1 MVLLKLSLFLFLA
14 LCAVVSGWDH
24 AGGDDLQSSIEKHAV
39 SVVAFVFPP
48 DKKSE
53 QLEPELSL
61 ASSEAGVSFIS
72 IDCAASLAICNSYG
86 VSSSPVLKLFIK
98 GEAVSTILAWINR
111 VQRPVVSDIVAESLG
126 DFKKADETVIIAY
139 LDGGH
144 ESLRAA
150 FLEVAA
156 KYREEFTFGLV
167 TDAGAIEAEKVTG
180 PTVRCVKPLD
190 GDSRDL
196 HGFTDLESLEKFVKE
211 NSRPLIGELL
221 PHNHQ
226 RFLEIQRGWPMVYVF
241 AATESERSE
250 IRTSLKETARG
261 YYESLTM
268 VTVDPLEFPD
278 LPAKLGLDAN
288 VFPSGA
294 VHQLSTDRIYPYPK
308 GRGLTADELL
318 SWGLDV
324 AKVGCKYS
332 NKPAAQS
339 WATAGFSTG
348 STFDVPGQETMSL
361 YHEAADILSASDG
374 NLKTR
379 VFGRKDL
386 RAPPQQIYA
395 LALETC
401 KWSSVLKEVIEASEL
416 LRHERKLTPLLALL
430 LVHDFLLSKRGIAL
444 PATHGLRTSIE
455 RHKARLN
462 AEFTRARIRR
472 KAGSTEALRQQVTTE
487 YLGEA
492 ARYPRW
498 VRINTLKTTL
508 EDQLASTFKD
518 FTRVYSIGEVTDASS
533 GKLLHV
539 DGHIPNLLAVSPSFE
554 FTKTDAYRSGAII
567 LQDKASCFPAYLLDP
582 LPEDGDVIDSCAAP
596 GNKTTHLAALV
607 CSRTAESEQCAQRIY
622 AFEKDKNRALTLE
635 KMVKLAGAKD
645 IVRISFAQDFLKVDP
660 NADFF
665 KNVGALLLDPSC
677 SGSGIV
683 GRDAMPTIHLPEAP
697 GSNTKKSQSQNS
709 RKRKRGDDAPAE
721 SAQEV
726 FVDDDGTETVVA
738 TEKELK
744 VRLEAL
750 SSFQLTLLLHAL
762 EFPAARKVT
771 YSTCSVHA
779 EENEQVVLRALQSD
793 VGRKRGWR
801 ILKRNEQVRGL
812 REWPVRG
819 TVDASDG
826 DSEVADA
833 CIRSYKDDGRG
844 VMGFF
849 VAGFVRD
856 APEAVDV
863 DGPYL
868 RDENGRII
876 RDASGMPTLKAAH
889 VSDASRASATSFVP
903 VEGPDG
909 DEEMTGNL
917 ESEDLTTSIDESNP
931 DEKDE
936 DEWDGFD

>member
-1 MVLLKLSLFLFLA
+1 MVLPKLSLYWFLA
-14 LCAVVSGWDH
+14 LCAVVPGWEH
-24 AGGDDLQSSIEKHAV
+24 TGGDDLQSSIEENAV
-39 SVVAFVFPP
+39 SVVAFVPP
-48 DKKSE
+48 AK
-53 QLEPELSL
+53 
-61 ASSEAGVSFIS
+61 
-72 IDCAASLAICNSYG
+72 
-86 VSSSPVLKLFIK
+86 
-98 GEAVSTILAWINR
+98 ILAWINR
-111 VQRPVVSDIVAESLG
+111 VQRPVISDVVAESLG

-139 LDGGH
+139 LDEGD
-144 ESLRAA
+144 ETLRAA
-150 FLEVAA
+150 FFEVAG

-167 TDAGAIEAEKVTG
+167 TDAGAIEAEKITG

-190 GDSRDL
+190 EDSRDL
-196 HGFTDLESLEKFVKE
+196 HGFTDVESLEKFVKE

-221 PHNHQ
+221 PHNHR
-226 RFLEIQRGWPMVYVF
+226 RFLERGWPMVYVF

-250 IRTSLKETARG
+250 IRTTLKETARS

-278 LPAKLGLDAN
+278 LPGKLGLESSA
-288 VFPSGA
+288 FPSGA
-294 VHQLSTDRIYPYPK
+294 VHQLSADKIYPYPK
-308 GRGLTADELL
+308 GRGLTPNELL

-324 AKVGCKYS
+324 WQERV
-332 NKPAAQS
+332 KPWTPPGVTTS
-339 WATAGFSTG
+339 YDNLGGRLKATRSVSIKKIPGYEPPIDHALATG
-348 STFDVPGQETMSL
+348 QRTMSL
-361 YHEAADILSASDG
+361 YHEAADILSASGG

-379 VFGRKDL
+379 IFGRKDL
-386 RAPPQQIYA
+386 KAPPQQIYA

-416 LRHERKLTPLLALL
+416 MRHERKLSPLLALL
-430 LVHDFLLSKRGIAL
+430 LVHDFLLSKRGVAL

-472 KAGSTEALRQQVTTE
+472 KAGSMEALRQQVTTE
-487 YLGEA
+487 HQGEA

-498 VRINTLKTTL
+498 VRVNTLKTTL

-539 DGHIPNLLAVSPSFE
+539 DEHIPNLLAVSPSFE
-554 FTKTDAYRSGAII
+554 FAKTEAYSSGAVI

-607 CSRTAESEQCAQRIY
+607 HSRTAESEQCAQRIY
-622 AFEKDKNRALTLE
+622 AFEKDKHRALTLE

-645 IVRISFAQDFLKVDP
+645 IIRISFAQDFLKVDP
-660 NADFF
+660 NAQFF
-665 KNVGALLLDPSC
+665 KDVGALLLDPSC

-683 GRDAMPTIHLPEAP
+683 GRDAMPTIHLPELP
-697 GSNTKKSQSQNS
+697 SSNSNKSQYQKS
-709 RKRKRGDDAPAE
+709 RKRKRGDDARAE
-721 SAQEV
+721 STQEV

-750 SSFQLTLLLHAL
+750 SSFQLKLLLHAL
-762 EFPAARKVT
+762 EFPAATKVT

-779 EENEQVVLRALQSD
+779 EENEQVVLRALQSE
-793 VGRKRGWR
+793 VGRRRGWR
-801 ILKRNEQVRGL
+801 ILKRDEQVRGL

-819 TVDASDG
+819 TVDASNG
-826 DSEVADA
+826 DTEVADA

-856 APEAVDV
+856 APEAIDD
-863 DGPYL
+863 DGPFL

-876 RDASGMPTLKAAH
+876 RDASGMPTLKAAR
-889 VSDASRASATSFVP
+889 VSDPSRASATSSFP

-909 DEEMTGNL
+909 DEEMTENL
-917 ESEDLTTSIDESNP
+917 ESEDLTTSGDESSP

-936 DEWDGFD
+936 DEWNGFD